1 MKVLKWLDEYLE
13 EVILVILV
21 VCMACVMGIQVV
33 ARYFFN
39 NSLSWSEE
47 AAQYMLVWATFLSVS
62 YCVKKRCSIKIEQL
76 LNILPEPGQ
85 TFLRL
90 VRHTLVFVFCLI
102 MIPYAWT
109 YLQQAIESQATSA
122 ALGIPMYFIQSA
134 PLVGFILLTIRV
146 IEAWI
151 REAKT
156 MAGYRRKKA

>member
-21 VCMACVMGIQVV
+21 VCMACVMGAQVV
-33 ARYFFN
+33 ARYLFN

-47 AAQYMLVWATFLSVS
+47 VAQYMLVWATFLSVS
-62 YCVKKRCSIKIEQL
+62 YCVKKRCSIKIEQF

-122 ALGIPMYFIQSA
+122 ALGLPMYYIQSA

-146 IEAWI
+146 AQAWV

-156 MAGYRRKKA
+156 MRGYGRKTS